1 MKFLYK
7 LLPLLFF
14 VLCLGACDSLLRV
27 SGKVVDEEGKP
38 VSKASVFV
46 IYGNWVSKSTTRED
60 GTFSNGQVHGG
71 TENLQLLVSKEGKQ
85 LYLETLDYHK
95 SPVSKTIV
103 LKKGTQSELQTPDHH
118 S

>member
-60 GTFSNGQVHGG
+60 GTFSNGQVHGS